1 MASITR
7 AQIPDSALASAEAL
21 AVYAGS
27 LAAYSAATTK
37 RQEIVGGAAIPAYT
51 CDPTKFPSGQTYA
64 LIRMTIPIDA
74 EYQNA
79 GGPLWTHALEDP
91 DWANLEPGYKQAGT

>member
-7 AQIPDSALASAEAL
+7 AQIPDEALASAEAL

-51 CDPTKFPSGQTYA
+51 CDPTKFPSGQSFA
-64 LIRMTIPIDA
+64 LIRMTVPIDS

-79 GGPLWTHALEDP
+79 GGPLWSHALEDP
-91 DWANLEPGYKQAGT
+91 DWANLEPGYKQPGT